1 VDDPRSELR
10 NLTVG
15 LSPNA
20 SWAGSAGRCPA
31 QAAIYIN
38 SMFLPERSSAHVT
51 DACRNGESHCLC
63 QECAVSHARFT
74 FSGETIPLRN
84 GRVIVCGSRTSTG
97 GRDKKHVFIEVEC
110 KPDEVDAVQ
119 KALAVILQRQWRI
132 ETAAF

>member
-1 VDDPRSELR
+1 MLG
-10 NLTVG
+10 N
-15 LSPNA
+15 
-20 SWAGSAGRCPA
+20 SAETA
-31 QAAIYIN
+31 
-38 SMFLPERSSAHVT
+38 
-51 DACRNGESHCLC
+51 ESRCLC

-119 KALAVILQRQWRI
+119 KALAIILQRQWRI